1 MPLDETLKPE
11 CETFLSQF
19 RSLLL
24 GTLNAEAQV
33 DLSYAPFV
41 DHHDSFFILTSQL
54 SSHTANLKQRG
65 SATVFF
71 IEDES
76 ACDEVYARRRL
87 RFHCQA
93 LAHSRDSDT
102 WKTLTPLFFERF
114 GQIIETLTSLPDF
127 ELFQLTPSSGR
138 WVKGF
143 GKAFDFYGRIERDAV
158 HLNPAKG
165 QGSVG

>member
-24 GTLNAEAQV
+24 GTLNAKEEV

-41 DHHDSFFILTSQL
+41 DHHGAFFILTSQL
-54 SSHTANLKQRG
+54 SCHTANLKQRG

-76 ACDEVYARRRL
+76 ACDEIYARRRL
-87 RFHCQA
+87 RFNCRA

-102 WKTLTPLFFERF
+102 WKTLAPLFSERF
-114 GQIIETLTSLPDF
+114 GEIIETLTSLPDF
-127 ELFQLTPSSGR
+127 ELFELAPSSGR
-138 WVKGF
+138 WVKDF
-143 GKAFDFYGRIERDAV
+143 GKAFDFHGRVERDAV

-165 QGSVG
+165 QDSVG

>member
-24 GTLNAEAQV
+24 GTLNLEEEV

-65 SATVFF
+65 SATIFF

-76 ACDEVYARRRL
+76 TCDEIYARRRL
-87 RFHCQA
+87 CFRCQA

-127 ELFQLTPSSGR
+127 ELFQLAPSGGR

-143 GKAFDFYGRIERDAV
+143 GKAFDFCGRVERDAV
-158 HLNPAKG
+158 HLSLAKG
-165 QGSVG
+165 QDLVG

>member
-1 MPLDETLKPE
+1 MPLNETLKPE

-24 GTLNAEAQV
+24 GTLNAEEEV

-65 SATVFF
+65 GATVFF

-76 ACDEVYARRRL
+76 ACDEIYARRRL
-87 RFHCQA
+87 RFECKA
-93 LAHSRDSDT
+93 LVHSRESDT
-102 WKTLTPLFFERF
+102 WKTLAPLFADRF
-114 GQIIETLTSLPDF
+114 GEIIETLTSLPDF

-143 GKAFDFYGRIERDAV
+143 GKAFDFCGRIERDAI
-158 HLNPAKG
+158 HLNPTKS
-165 QGSVG
+165 QDSVG

>member
-24 GTLNAEAQV
+24 GTLNTEEEV

-76 ACDEVYARRRL
+76 ACDEIYARRRL
-87 RFHCQA
+87 RFQCQA
-93 LAHSRDSDT
+93 LVHSRDSDA
-102 WKTLTPLFFERF
+102 W
-114 GQIIETLTSLPDF
+114 QTLTSLF
-127 ELFQLTPSSGR
+127 
-138 WVKGF
+138 
-143 GKAFDFYGRIERDAV
+143 FDFCGRIERDAI
-158 HLNPAKG
+158 HLNPAKS
-165 QGSVG
+165 QDSVG

>member
-24 GTLNAEAQV
+24 GTLNTEEEV

-76 ACDEVYARRRL
+76 ACDEIYARRRL
-87 RFHCQA
+87 CFQCQA
-93 LAHSRDSDT
+93 LVHSRDSDA
-102 WKTLTPLFFERF
+102 WQTLTPLFCERF

-127 ELFQLTPSSGR
+127 QLFQLTPSSGH

-143 GKAFDFYGRIERDAV
+143 GKAFDFCGRIERDAI
-158 HLNPAKG
+158 HLNPAKS
-165 QGSVG
+165 QDSVG

>member
-1 MPLDETLKPE
+1 MPLDETLKLE
-11 CETFLSQF
+11 CEAFLSQF

-24 GTLNAEAQV
+24 GTLNAETQV

-41 DHHDSFFILTSQL
+41 DHHGSFFILTSHL

-65 SATVFF
+65 SATIFF

-76 ACDEVYARRRL
+76 ACNEIYARRRL
-87 RFHCQA
+87 HFECQA
-93 LAHSRDSDT
+93 FLHSQDSDT
-102 WKTLTPLFFERF
+102 WKTLAPLFAERF
-114 GQIIETLTSLPDF
+114 GEIIETLISLPDF

-143 GKAFDFYGRIERDAV
+143 GKAFAFRGRVDRDAA
-158 HLNPAKG
+158 HLNPAKTRA
-165 QGSVG
+165 

>member
-24 GTLNAEAQV
+24 GTLNTEEEV

-41 DHHDSFFILTSQL
+41 DYHDSFFILTSQL
-54 SSHTANLKQRG
+54 SSHTANLEQRG

-76 ACDEVYARRRL
+76 ACNEIYARRRL
-87 RFHCQA
+87 HFQCQA
-93 LAHSRDSDT
+93 STHSRDSDA
-102 WKTLTPLFFERF
+102 WQTLTPLFRERF

-127 ELFQLTPSSGR
+127 QLFQLTPSSGR

-143 GKAFDFYGRIERDAV
+143 GKAFDFRGRIERDAI
-158 HLNPAKG
+158 HLNPAKS
-165 QGSVG
+165 QDSVG